1 MSLLYPVAQV
11 LLLAV
16 IDFARDRDD
25 KVFRIDTKLIRIK
38 WKIGGKAWVKV
49 ARIGLPIS
57 FLILA
62 LLIVVPGIVNVTKFK

>member
-1 MSLLYPVAQV
+1 MAQV
-11 LLLAV
+11 LLLAI
-16 IDFARDRDD
+16 IDSARDGDD

-49 ARIGLPIS
+49 ARIGLPIA

>member
-1 MSLLYPVAQV
+1 MAQV